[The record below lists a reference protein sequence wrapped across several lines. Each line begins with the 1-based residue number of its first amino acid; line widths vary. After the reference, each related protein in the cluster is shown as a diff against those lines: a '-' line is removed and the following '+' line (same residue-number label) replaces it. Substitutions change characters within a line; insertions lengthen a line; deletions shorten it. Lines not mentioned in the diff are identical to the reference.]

1 MNNGFLTAI
10 RTELYVICRGM
21 GVWFLIILPAL
32 AATIQLTLVKLSTLS
47 PSLQNTG
54 DESLAS
60 VSAYGFMV
68 DSMSTGLMLLNLI
81 FIGYAAYAFA
91 NDRDSGVIRH
101 LIIRRI
107 SRRALIAAKFLV
119 LLGLA
124 FISAIIVI
132 SLTSLIS
139 SICWEL
145 GPVVEDGYELIS
157 VSDIHTEIYLGLKLA
172 LLTLPACIGLGLLV
186 SVISNSATQ
195 AVSIAIGISLVFDVF
210 KNALGELAN
219 YFYATFQPSLIDQ
232 SYLKDVAQI
241 VRGFS
246 DVLIDERVYQLNLY
260 LPIPQAMVFFVLTL
274 IIVNRRQL

>member
-10 RTELYVICRGM
+10 RTELYVMCRGI

-47 PSLQNTG
+47 PSLQDAG
-54 DESLAS
+54 DEALDS
-60 VSAYGFMV
+60 VSGYGFMV
-68 DSMSTGLMLLNLI
+68 DGMSTGLMLLNLI

-107 SRRALIAAKFLV
+107 SRRALIAAKFV
-119 LLGLA
+119 ILLGLA
-124 FISAIIVI
+124 LLSATMIVAV
-132 SLTSLIS
+132 TVLIS
-139 SICWEL
+139 SVFWTL
-145 GPVVEDGYELIS
+145 GPVIEDGYELIA
-157 VSDIHTEIYLGLKLA
+157 VSDIQTEIYLGLKLA
-172 LLTLPACIGLGLLV
+172 LLSLPACISLGLLV

-210 KNALGELAN
+210 KSALGELAN
-219 YFYATFQPSLIDQ
+219 YVYATFQPSLIDQ

-260 LPIPQAMVFFVLTL
+260 LPIPQAMVLFVLTL